1 MKEIIKSKKRKYYYE
16 EEKVY
21 KCETCGAEY
30 KDYYDIETCKICGKD
45 ICPNCDCADIVEC
58 NSHLYL
64 RGIYSSYSIADLCLV
79 RKNSLYDYS
88 PLRSNHV
95 EGDDVIPVTKLSV
108 HRKCAKQRMKPIE
121 YQHELSKLIQYFN
134 DGIEWLNHNAFKENK
149 EKEQF
154 LVEKYTKEIERL
166 TKRNDDYF
174 CKINQ
179 YEEELKSNDYKKF
192 KSLNQKQ
199 LQMLKLMNEE

>member
-30 KDYYDIETCKICGKD
+30 KDYYEIETCKICGKD
-45 ICPNCDCADIVEC
+45 ICPKCDCADIVEC

-64 RGIYSSYSIADLCLV
+64 RGIYNSYSIADLCLV

-108 HRKCAKQRMKPIE
+108 HRKCAKQRMKPID
-121 YQHELSKLIQYFN
+121 YHNELIKIVQYFN
-134 DGIEWLNHNAFKENK
+134 DSVDWLNCNVFEENK

-154 LVEKYTKEIERL
+154 LMDKYMERIEELEKENKECH
-166 TKRNDDYF
+166 KR
-174 CKINQ
+174 IQ
-179 YEEELKSNDYKKF
+179 EYEDELKSDKYKIF
-192 KSLNQKQ
+192 KSLNEKQKQ
-199 LQMLKLMNEE
+199 MVELLK

>member
-64 RGIYSSYSIADLCLV
+64 EDIHSNYSIANLCLD
-79 RKNSLYDYS
+79 RRDFFYDYR

-95 EGDDVIPVTKLSV
+95 EGDDIVPVTKLSV
-108 HRKCAKQRMKPIE
+108 HRECAKQRMKPIE

>member
-1 MKEIIKSKKRKYYYE
+1 MKVIEKGKKRKYYYE
-16 EEKVY
+16 DATVY

-30 KDYYDIETCKICGKD
+30 DYSDYIEECPVCHKD
-45 ICPNCDCADIVEC
+45 ICPKCSGAEVANFNGYLFVNEVLSTGFKSSADVYLENRHSNNKVRVDFYPVHKEC
-58 NSHLYL
+58 VIKRLKTKKFL
-64 RGIYSSYSIADLCLV
+64 KELKRIT
-79 RKNSLYDYS
+79 DYYNES
-88 PLRSNHV
+88 
-95 EGDDVIPVTKLSV
+95 
-108 HRKCAKQRMKPIE
+108 
-121 YQHELSKLIQYFN
+121 
-134 DGIEWLNHNAFKENK
+134 IEWLNDNTIKENMSK
-149 EKEQF
+149 EEY
-154 LVEKYTKEIERL
+154 LVNKYTKEIERL